1 MWDLLREQSYGGGP
15 VMYCRGLLF
24 AVLHARKALRELTMN
39 PLDCACCH
47 EAHGMWLLLSLC
59 GEQSDAF
66 EVQPR
71 LAVQSALAGAA
82 WWQPSLVPSLC
93 LLSPQCSQRLE
104 Q

>member
-1 MWDLLREQSYGGGP
+1 M
-15 VMYCRGLLF
+15 
-24 AVLHARKALRELTMN
+24 AAA
-39 PLDCACCH
+39 
-47 EAHGMWLLLSLC
+47 LSLC

-104 Q
+104 QWRGHIGHGGSQTA